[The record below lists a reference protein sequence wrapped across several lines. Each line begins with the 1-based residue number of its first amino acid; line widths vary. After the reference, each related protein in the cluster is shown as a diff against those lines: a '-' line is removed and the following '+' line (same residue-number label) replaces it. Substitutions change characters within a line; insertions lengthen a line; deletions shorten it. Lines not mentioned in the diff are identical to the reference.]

1 MIISDD
7 GDEIAAMGQPLQYAE
22 TPARTQTGVR
32 KERTT
37 MTAIH
42 SVAVFCGARI
52 GNDPAHGAAAGAL
65 GAGLAERGIRLIYGG
80 GRVGMMGALA
90 DAVLAGGGAVL
101 GVIPEFL
108 TKLEVVHPGVQTM
121 VVTTSMHERKQHM
134 AEQADA
140 FVVMPGGLGTLDEA
154 FEIITWRLLGL
165 HDKPVLICDIQGS
178 AAPLQALIDGVIAQ
192 GFAGED
198 ARRTYELVV
207 GVNAVLARLGT
218 VPAGSGSVP
227 ERL

>member
-1 MIISDD
+1 
-7 GDEIAAMGQPLQYAE
+7 
-22 TPARTQTGVR
+22 
-32 KERTT
+32 

-42 SVAVFCGARI
+42 SVAVFCGARL
-52 GNDPAHGAAAGAL
+52 GNNPAHANAARAL
-65 GAGLAERGIRLIYGG
+65 GTGLAARGIRLIYGG

-90 DAVLAGGGAVL
+90 DAVLASGGTIL

-108 TKLEVVHPGVQTM
+108 TKLEVVHPGVQNM
-121 VVTTSMHERKQHM
+121 VVTTSMHARKQHM

-165 HDKPVLICDIQGS
+165 HDKPVLICDVEGS
-178 AAPLQALIDGVIAQ
+178 AGPLNALIDGVIEQ
-192 GFAGED
+192 GFAGEE
-198 ARRTYELVV
+198 ARRTFELVS
-207 GVNAVLARLGT
+207 GVDAVLTRLGT

-227 ERL
+227 DRL